1 MEDAISLDV
10 PIGDHD
16 QRTLIDLFSDDSA
29 LGAIQAIEQDDV
41 SAVLRSLLDELN
53 PIELDILSRRFGLE
67 DDDVMTLRELGDLHS
82 LSRERIRQL
91 QERALAKLRTG
102 FKQRD
107 LI

>member
-1 MEDAISLDV
+1 M
-10 PIGDHD
+10 
-16 QRTLIDLFSDDSA
+16 
-29 LGAIQAIEQDDV
+29 
-41 SAVLRSLLDELN
+41 LRSLLDELN